1 MIHTLRGRKF
11 DYLKICKNVL
21 IEIKE
26 NAFSMNHFGQKKIFF
41 INGWYFLEIF
51 GWNLREGAKALDN
64 VAQFS

>member
-26 NAFSMNHFGQKKIFF
+26 NAFSMNHFGQKK
-41 INGWYFLEIF
+41 YFLSMAGIF
-51 GWNLREGAKALDN
+51 SKFLDGI
-64 VAQFS
+64 